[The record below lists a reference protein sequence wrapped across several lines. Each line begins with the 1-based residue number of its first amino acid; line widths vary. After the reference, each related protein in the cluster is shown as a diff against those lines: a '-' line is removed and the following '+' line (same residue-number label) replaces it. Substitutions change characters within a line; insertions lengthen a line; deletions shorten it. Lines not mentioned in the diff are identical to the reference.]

1 MILCHVPRAGIE
13 QQDIVDLA
21 QKKGIQMTELDRELW
36 CKGVCTEHSPKDDYN
51 RAMAYIMTL

>member
-13 QQDIVDLA
+13 HRDIVDFGA
-21 QKKGIQMTELDRELW
+21 EEGIQMTELDSELW

-51 RAMAYIMTL
+51 RAMAYV